1 MRPVR
6 MCAVCRE
13 RKDKSELLRITK
25 TPGGDVRVDVPGKM
39 PGRGAY
45 ICKNRECIND
55 AQKRR
60 VLERAFSCRIE
71 AELYEQIAKIG
82 DV

>member
-6 MCAVCRE
+6 MCTVCRE
-13 RKDKSELLRITK
+13 RKDKSHLLRITK
-25 TPGGDVRVDVPGKM
+25 TPSGEVCIDVSGKM

-45 ICKNRECIND
+45 ICKNGDCIKN
-55 AQKRR
+55 AQRRR
-60 VLERAFSCRIE
+60 VLERAFSCKIE
-71 AELYEQIAKIG
+71 AELYTQIAKIG

>member
-13 RKDKSELLRITK
+13 RKDKDELLRITK
-25 TPGGDVRVDVPGKM
+25 TSDGGICVDISGKM

-45 ICKNRECIND
+45 ICKSGECIKN

-60 VLERAFSCRIE
+60 VLERAFSVKVEADVYNQIE
-71 AELYEQIAKIG
+71 KTGEI
-82 DV
+82 

>member
-13 RKDKSELLRITK
+13 RKEKDELLRITK
-25 TPGGDVRVDVPGKM
+25 KQSGEVCVDVSGKM

-45 ICKNRECIND
+45 ICKNGNCIKE

-60 VLERAFSCRIE
+60 ALERALSHKIE
-71 AELYEQIAKIG
+71 AELYAQIAKIG

>member
-13 RKDKSELLRITK
+13 RKDKSQLLRIAK
-25 TPGGDVRVDVPGKM
+25 APNGEVCIDVSGKM

-45 ICKNRECIND
+45 ICKNGDCIKD

-60 VLERAFSCRIE
+60 VFERALSCKIE
-71 AELYEQIAKIG
+71 AELYAQIARIG

>member
-13 RKDKSELLRITK
+13 RKDKSYLLRITK
-25 TPGGDVRVDVPGKM
+25 TPVGEVCIDVSGKM

-45 ICKNRECIND
+45 ICKNGDCIKN

-60 VLERAFSCRIE
+60 VLERAFSCKIE
-71 AELYEQIAKIG
+71 AELYAQIAKIG